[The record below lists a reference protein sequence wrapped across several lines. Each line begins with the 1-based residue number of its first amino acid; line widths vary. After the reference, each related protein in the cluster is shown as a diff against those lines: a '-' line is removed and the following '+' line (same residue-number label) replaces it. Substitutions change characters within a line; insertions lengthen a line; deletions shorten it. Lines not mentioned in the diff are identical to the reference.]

1 MKVKD
6 LVEILQTLN
15 QEAEIVIPEKNMIL
29 KQRFNYYDDKGWVD
43 ETDENLKNE

>member
-29 KQRFNYYDDKGWVD
+29 KQRFNYYDDKGWVEED
-43 ETDENLKNE
+43 IEKD